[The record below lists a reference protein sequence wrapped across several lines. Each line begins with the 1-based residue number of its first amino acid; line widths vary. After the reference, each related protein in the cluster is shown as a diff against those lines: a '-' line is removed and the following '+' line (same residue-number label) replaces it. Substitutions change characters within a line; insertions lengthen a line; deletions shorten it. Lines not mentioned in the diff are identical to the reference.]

1 MKKSIFLLLATM
13 AVGVAAAQN
22 FRVTLAAPQ
31 YKSGI
36 AYLTYRMGPNLNVED
51 SAAVNNKGTAVFTAK
66 RRLPGGIY
74 AIVLPGKRLI
84 RDFFIGKEQIISIK
98 INDTNKLVE
107 KTIITGSKEN
117 LLYELYQKNI
127 SAKGRQ
133 MEEER
138 KLYAAATNKADSLIH
153 ENNFNSIS
161 KQMNDYRDLLIKNNP
176 KSMLASLLLAMKEP
190 SVPIKRPITHQDS
203 LDNYY
208 YFKSHYWDGVTFMDE
223 RVIRT
228 PFFMPKLERY
238 YREILPQVADSI
250 IRDVDY
256 RLLLARTC
264 PEMYKLLLNWLT
276 DEYINPK
283 YMGQDAVFVH
293 LFEKYHSKGLTNWL
307 NEKQMETIS
316 RRAYMVMS
324 NLVGEKA
331 ANLEMI
337 DSTGKPTPLYSV
349 NADYTLVVFW
359 DPNCGHCKTEVP
371 RVDSFYQAEWKKH
384 NLKVYA
390 VLSQDD
396 KNAKITDW
404 VNFIKEHKLGEWV
417 HVYETKQMEEAGL
430 AADKPGYRQLYDV
443 TITPTIFLLDNEKR
457 IIAKKLTL
465 EQINDLLKVKWK
477 TN

>member
-1 MKKSIFLLLATM
+1 MKKYIFLLLAMTFVN
-13 AVGVAAAQN
+13 AVVAQS
-22 FRVTLAAPQ
+22 FKVTLIAPQ

-51 SAAVNNKGTAVFTAK
+51 SAAVNNKGTAIFTAK

-74 AIVLPGKRLI
+74 AVVMPGKRLI
-84 RDFFIGKEQIISIK
+84 RDFFVDKEQVIAVK
-98 INDTNKLVE
+98 ITDTNNLIE

-117 LLYELYQKNI
+117 LLYEQYQKSVN
-127 SAKGRQ
+127 SKGRQ
-133 MEEER
+133 MEAEK
-138 KLYAAATNKADSLIH
+138 KLYAAATNKADSLLH
-153 ENNFNSIS
+153 ENNFNTIS
-161 KQMNDYRDLLIKNNP
+161 KQMNDYREGIIKNNP

-190 SVPIKRPITHQDS
+190 VVPIKRPITRQDS

-208 YFKSHYWDGVTFMDE
+208 YFKSHYWDGVSFMDE

-238 YREILPQVADSI
+238 YREIIVQTPDSI

-256 RLLLARTC
+256 KLLLARTT

-293 LFEKYHSKGLTNWL
+293 LFEKYHSKGLTSWL
-307 NEKQMETIS
+307 NEKQMQTIS
-316 RRAYMVMS
+316 RRAYMLMS

-331 ANLEMI
+331 ANLEMV
-337 DSTGKPTPLYSV
+337 DSTGKPSPLHGV
-349 NADYTLVVFW
+349 DADYTLVVFW

-371 RVDSFYQAEWKKH
+371 RVDSFYQAAWKSH
-384 NLKVYA
+384 NVKVYG

-396 KNAKITDW
+396 KNAKLSDW
-404 VNFIKEHKLGEWV
+404 VNFIKEHKLGDWV
-417 HVYETKQMEEAGL
+417 NVYETKQMEEANL
-430 AADKPGYRQLYDV
+430 AAEKPGYRQLYDV
-443 TITPTIFLLDNEKR
+443 TITPTVFLLDKEKR

-465 EQINDLLKVKWK
+465 EQINDLLQVKWK